1 MLVLLY
7 GQRINDREEAAK
19 VDGFFGQFGGAFVA
33 ETLIANLEELECEY
47 NKVKH
52 DVQFKGELSK
62 LLHEFVGR
70 PTPLTP
76 LKRISRETGGAKIYL
91 KREDLTHTGAHKINN
106 ALGQALLAKRMGKK
120 RIVAETGAGQH
131 GVAVATAASLLGLEC
146 VVYMGAVDAKRQ
158 APNVQRMKLLGADL
172 RLVNIGQK
180 TLKDAISE
188 AIRDWITN
196 VGDTHY
202 LLGSAVGPHPFP
214 TIVRDFQ
221 AVIGEETRKQIVE
234 AEGRLPDYVI
244 ACVGGGS
251 NAIGM
256 FQAFLDDKEVKLI
269 GVQAAGKGI
278 DTDAH
283 AAPLIK
289 GTLGIVQGVHTYML
303 QDEDGQIIETY
314 SIAPGLDYPGAG
326 PEHSYLKD
334 SGRVEYTH
342 INDGE
347 ALNAFEY
354 LCQAEGILPAL
365 ESSHAVAHA
374 LKVAKTM
381 REDEIM
387 VVNLSGRGDKDLSQ
401 AISALE
407 HLKETEGSMV

>member
-1 MLVLLY
+1 M
-7 GQRINDREEAAK
+7 K
-19 VDGFFGQFGGAFVA
+19 GFFGQFGGAYVA
-33 ETLIANLEELECEY
+33 ETLMGNLEQLEQQYEQL
-47 NKVKH
+47 K
-52 DVQFKGELSK
+52 DDAQFRSEIAQ
-62 LLHEFVGR
+62 LLNEFVGR

-76 LKRISRETGGAKIYL
+76 LRKMSKDTGGAKIYL

-106 ALGQALLAKRMGKK
+106 ALAQAVLAKRMGKH

-131 GVAVATAASLLGLEC
+131 GVAVATACSLLGLEC
-146 VVYMGAVDAKRQ
+146 VVYMGALDAERQ

-172 RLVNIGQK
+172 RLVHIGQR

-196 VGDTHY
+196 VRETHY

-214 TIVRDFQ
+214 TMVRDFQ
-221 AVIGEETRKQIVE
+221 SVIGEETKSQILQLE
-234 AEGRLPDYVI
+234 NRLPDCVI

-256 FQAFLDDKEVKLI
+256 FSPFIEHEEVRLI
-269 GVQAAGKGI
+269 GVQAAGEGI
-278 DTDAH
+278 ETTHH
-283 AAPLIK
+283 ASPLIK
-289 GTLGIVQGVHTYML
+289 GSLGIFQGVYTYIL
-303 QDEDGQIIETY
+303 QNEDGHIQETH

-326 PEHSYLKD
+326 PQHSHLKNI
-334 SGRVEYTH
+334 GRAEYAY
-342 INDGE
+342 IDDRE
-347 ALNAFEY
+347 ALEAFEY
-354 LCQAEGILPAL
+354 LCREEGILPAL

-381 REDEIM
+381 TQDQIL

-401 AISALE
+401 AIEALE
-407 HLKETEGSMV
+407 RMNKEEVSIR

>member
-1 MLVLLY
+1 M
-7 GQRINDREEAAK
+7 K
-19 VDGFFGQFGGAFVA
+19 GFFGQFGGAYVA
-33 ETLIANLEELECEY
+33 ETLMGNLEQLEQQYEQL
-47 NKVKH
+47 K
-52 DVQFKGELSK
+52 DDAQFRSEIAQ
-62 LLHEFVGR
+62 LLNEFVGR

-76 LKRISRETGGAKIYL
+76 LRKMSKDTGGAKIYL

-106 ALGQALLAKRMGKK
+106 ALAQAVLAKRMGKH

-131 GVAVATAASLLGLEC
+131 GVAVATACSLLGLEC
-146 VVYMGAVDAKRQ
+146 VVYMGALDAERQ

-172 RLVNIGQK
+172 RLVHIGQR

-196 VGDTHY
+196 VRETHY

-214 TIVRDFQ
+214 TMVRDFQ
-221 AVIGEETRKQIVE
+221 SVIGEETKSQILQLE
-234 AEGRLPDYVI
+234 NRLPDCVI

-256 FQAFLDDKEVKLI
+256 FSPFIEHEEVRLI
-269 GVQAAGKGI
+269 GVQAAGEGI
-278 DTDAH
+278 ETTHH
-283 AAPLIK
+283 ASPLIK
-289 GTLGIVQGVHTYML
+289 GSLGIFQGVYTYIL
-303 QDEDGQIIETY
+303 QNADGHIQETH

-326 PEHSYLKD
+326 PQHSHLKNT
-334 SGRVEYTH
+334 GRAEYAY
-342 INDGE
+342 IDDRE
-347 ALNAFEY
+347 ALEAFEY
-354 LCQAEGILPAL
+354 LCREEGILPAL

-381 REDEIM
+381 TEDQIL

-401 AISALE
+401 AIEALE
-407 HLKETEGSMV
+407 RMNKEEVSIR

>member
-1 MLVLLY
+1 M
-7 GQRINDREEAAK
+7 K
-19 VDGFFGQFGGAFVA
+19 GFFGQFGGAYVA
-33 ETLIANLEELECEY
+33 ETLMGNLEQLEQQYEQL
-47 NKVKH
+47 K
-52 DVQFKGELSK
+52 DDAQFRSEIAQ
-62 LLHEFVGR
+62 LLNEFVGR

-76 LKRISRETGGAKIYL
+76 LRKMSKDTGGAKIYL

-106 ALGQALLAKRMGKK
+106 ALAQAVLAKRMGKH

-131 GVAVATAASLLGLEC
+131 GVAVATACSLLGLEC
-146 VVYMGAVDAKRQ
+146 VVYMGALDAERQ

-172 RLVNIGQK
+172 RLVHIGQR

-196 VGDTHY
+196 VRETHY

-214 TIVRDFQ
+214 TMVRDFQ
-221 AVIGEETRKQIVE
+221 SVIGEETKSQILQLE
-234 AEGRLPDYVI
+234 NRLPDCVI

-256 FQAFLDDKEVKLI
+256 FSPFIEHEEVRLI
-269 GVQAAGKGI
+269 GVQAAGEGI
-278 DTDAH
+278 ETTHH
-283 AAPLIK
+283 ASPLIK
-289 GTLGIVQGVHTYML
+289 GSLGIFQGVYTYIL
-303 QDEDGQIIETY
+303 QNADGHIQETH

-326 PEHSYLKD
+326 PQHSHLK
-334 SGRVEYTH
+334 SIGRAEYAY
-342 INDGE
+342 IDDRE
-347 ALNAFEY
+347 ALEAFEY
-354 LCQAEGILPAL
+354 LCREEGILPAL

-381 REDEIM
+381 TEDQIL

-401 AISALE
+401 AIEALE
-407 HLKETEGSMV
+407 RMNKEEVSIR